1 MTQQAAVLAS
11 SARIVPWPPAESA
24 GNDTPECRTAWR
36 DNVVRRQD
44 FEAAHPDVIWPPGHG
59 LGAPWAAFVP
69 MPDGTFLEVTDATE
83 LGRLLDKLAVA
94 VAQRDAQSQRAA

>member
-59 LGAPWAAFVP
+59 LGAPWVAFVP
-69 MPDGTFLEVTDATE
+69 MPDDTFLEVADATE